1 MTNTCANENNRRLVV
16 RHVAKLSRLASLVVA
31 LGCVGFLVVNAQT
44 TGAKQAPQAQAQQQ
58 QPPQQ
63 PQQAQQA
70 QPKAPVKP
78 GQPAGVPAPAG
89 DAPAA
94 QKYFTDVELVNQDGE
109 RMRLYSDVIKNHV
122 VIVNAFFA
130 TCQGSCLPMNRNL
143 EKLQAAFKE
152 RMGKD
157 LYIISIS
164 VDPTVDTPQALK
176 EYAKKLNAAPGR
188 LFLTGKKENVDWAL
202 YKLGQYVEQREQH
215 TNIFIIGNERTGL
228 WKKAFGLAKPEELV
242 KVVESVLDDKPAAAP
257 QTPGGK

>member
-1 MTNTCANENNRRLVV
+1 MTNTRANENNRRP
-16 RHVAKLSRLASLVVA
+16 VAKLFRLASLIIVVA
-31 LGCVGFLVVNAQT
+31 AALGGSLNDAASAQT
-44 TGAKQAPQAQAQQQ
+44 TGAKQDAQAQQP
-58 QPPQQ
+58 QPAQ
-63 PQQAQQA
+63 PQQA
-70 QPKAPVKP
+70 QPKAPARP
-78 GQPAGVPAPAG
+78 GQPAGVPAPTAE
-89 DAPAA
+89 ASAA
-94 QKYFTDVELVNQDGE
+94 QKYFTDVELINQNGE
-109 RMRLYSDVIKNHV
+109 RMRLYSDVLKNRV
-122 VIVNAFFA
+122 VVVNAFFA

-143 EKLQAAFKE
+143 EKLQATFKE

-157 LYIISIS
+157 LYIVSIS

-242 KVVESVLDDKPAAAP
+242 KVVESVLDDKPAPASPA
-257 QTPGGK
+257 TPGGK